1 MGPPQYMSG
10 VGHHSV
16 HHPSAH
22 AHQHLGGGATVM
34 VGAGGA
40 PGYAAVV
47 HSHHSQAPAF
57 QPQQPH
63 HTRFRKSK
71 SFFVFVYFVFSQI
84 DSDFFYFTLKIF
96 YNYNCLTVLF
106 TVPMGSQMQVANAT
120 GQPLLTPAPLPQFV
134 PYPHSTHPHQPQP
147 PYPMVGINHYVYILI
162 YFIFYLIY
170 C

>member
-84 DSDFFYFTLKIF
+84 DSDFFYFTLKIENF
-96 YNYNCLTVLF
+96 LQLQLFNCSF
-106 TVPMGSQMQVANAT
+106 HSANGLSNA
-120 GQPLLTPAPLPQFV
+120 
-134 PYPHSTHPHQPQP
+134 SS
-147 PYPMVGINHYVYILI
+147 
-162 YFIFYLIY
+162 
-170 C
+170 